1 MSRRERG
8 PDDAAGQERS
18 AEDRE
23 QALMDS
29 IGVEELD
36 DMLDQGY
43 ASPGR
48 PPAVETEEEA
58 SAEADERPT
67 GKPEAGERPTGKA
80 EQGGSGGRTPL
91 EPPD

>member
-8 PDDAAGQERS
+8 PDDAAGPERS

-23 QALMDS
+23 RALMDS

-48 PPAVETEEEA
+48 PPAVETEEAA
-58 SAEADERPT
+58 SA
-67 GKPEAGERPTGKA
+67 EAGERPTGKAEQGGA